1 MSAPKWVLLRRGDV
15 RALCV
20 VREGDVVWLVVV
32 DDGGDG
38 RPLIQASLDPAE
50 AEELLRAIRECARE

>member
-20 VREGDVVWLVVV
+20 VREGDVVWLVV

-38 RPLIQASLDPAE
+38 QPLIQASLDPAE
-50 AEELLRAIRECARE
+50 AEDLLRAIEECGCE